1 MMQAS
6 KAINQRC
13 GSEATVRTIRNT
25 SRLFLVLF
33 LFVLSVSWATAG
45 NGPQDAKAADKKAA
59 ATKPMQAPKAT
70 VDPAKYVGT
79 DTCKGCHEEEFKSY
93 ESSAHYSTALNKK
106 RSPDV
111 QGCEGCHGP
120 GKEHAENPGEKGN
133 VFAFSHD
140 TPSAQLS
147 ERCLGCHAE
156 GGTHANFQRAMHNS
170 NSVSCIDCHSPHKP
184 KVKEALLKLPQPLLC
199 YGCHQDK
206 KTDFAK
212 PFHHRV
218 NEGLVKCSDC
228 HNPHGGFLTKQ
239 MNTTNGQDQVCFK
252 CHAEKAGP
260 FVFEHAPVKTEG
272 CVTCHSPHGSP
283 NPRLLRRANVNLLCM
298 ECHTL
303 TVDSL
308 APAVPTFHNQAT
320 KYQACTMCHTQIHG
334 SNFSVVFFK

>member
-1 MMQAS
+1 MLRER
-6 KAINQRC
+6 IP
-13 GSEATVRTIRNT
+13 
-25 SRLFLVLF
+25 SRLILAIFFFFSLALTA
-33 LFVLSVSWATAG
+33 SAAG
-45 NGPQDAKAADKKAA
+45 NGQQEAKADKKARA
-59 ATKPMQAPKAT
+59 AKPATPRAP
-70 VDPAKYVGT
+70 VDPAKYVGA

-93 ESSAHYSTALNKK
+93 ESSSHAATAMNEK
-106 RSPDV
+106 RSADV
-111 QGCEGCHGP
+111 KGCEGCHGP
-120 GKEHAENPGEKGN
+120 GKDHTENPGEKGKI
-133 VFAFSHD
+133 FAFSHD

-147 ERCLGCHAE
+147 ERCLVCHAE

-184 KVKEALLKLPQPLLC
+184 KVKEALLRLPQPMLC

-206 KTDFAK
+206 KPDFAK

-228 HNPHGGFLTKQ
+228 HNPHGGFLTRQ
-239 MNTTNGQDQVCFK
+239 MNTTNSQDTVCYK

-272 CVTCHSPHGSP
+272 CVACHSPHGSS
-283 NPRLLRRANVNLLCM
+283 NPRLLRRANVNLLCL

-303 TVDSL
+303 TVDSV
-308 APAVPTFHNQAT
+308 APAAPTFHNQAT

-334 SNFSVVFFK
+334 SNFSRVFFK